1 MAFWHVLSTE
11 KRLVKRH
18 HFVPQPWHYSRWELK
33 SYIDITP
40 IYKPCVLGRQ
50 VQFWNI
56 CLSYAFHFQSVPN
69 MCLND
74 WWSHMVPWIK
84 HFIVLSLG
92 AFQQLYY
99 RSLKI
104 KMIQLLR
111 GYVPQGTL
119 QFCFSCPHLL
129 YFLPLSVSSVC
140 SAGGAV
146 TLSTD
151 GLLEESTKSDFS
163 FPCRVHVE
171 MLNIWH
177 IPGSSWISWGRGE
190 RAAPVT
196 DYFIS
201 RIKFGKGVTVHEQ
214 VMTGGRSENY
224 GPQIL
229 KALF

>member
-1 MAFWHVLSTE
+1 MAFWHVLSAE
-11 KRLVKRH
+11 KRPVQRH
-18 HFVPQPWHYSRWELK
+18 HFVLQPWHYSRWELK

-84 HFIVLSLG
+84 HFIVLRLG

-111 GYVPQGTL
+111 GYVPQGT
-119 QFCFSCPHLL
+119 FSFFF
-129 YFLPLSVSSVC
+129 FLPLLSLFFVILCVISLFSWWG
-140 SAGGAV
+140 SDTDHGEFGGGEQQV
-146 TLSTD
+146 TFKFQLS
-151 GLLEESTKSDFS
+151 L
-163 FPCRVHVE
+163 PCPH
-171 MLNIWH
+171 
-177 IPGSSWISWGRGE
+177 
-190 RAAPVT
+190 
-196 DYFIS
+196 
-201 RIKFGKGVTVHEQ
+201 
-214 VMTGGRSENY
+214 
-224 GPQIL
+224 
-229 KALF
+229 